1 MFLKKDKYKI
11 LQISRSKLF
20 DVFMFVFLI
29 IIIILLILMPVSELI
44 CHEKDCW
51 NFKEQGSVF
60 CEKHNKIIDEENK
73 KNLSSG
79 SGASKRNYS
88 SSYSQN
94 YNRNSSSEKKN
105 STPSYSSH
113 TYNSNSFS
121 AKQRDPYDAYNY
133 DDPDDFADDWAE
145 EFGDGDYD
153 DGYDDAYDYWEDEM
167 DD

>member
-79 SGASKRNYS
+79 SGAV
-88 SSYSQN
+88 SYTHLKVICTVISC
-94 YNRNSSSEKKN
+94 
-105 STPSYSSH
+105 P
-113 TYNSNSFS
+113 F
-121 AKQRDPYDAYNY
+121 DPRIIRVL
-133 DDPDDFADDWAE
+133 
-145 EFGDGDYD
+145 
-153 DGYDDAYDYWEDEM
+153 
-167 DD
+167 